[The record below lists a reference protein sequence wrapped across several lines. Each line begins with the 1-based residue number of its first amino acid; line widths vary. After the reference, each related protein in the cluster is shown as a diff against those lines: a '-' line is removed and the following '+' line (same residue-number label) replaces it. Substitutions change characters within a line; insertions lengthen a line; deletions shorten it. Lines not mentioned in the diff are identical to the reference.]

1 MNKEAK
7 ECEAEE
13 DAKVNKS
20 MKVFQPNDSAQ
31 LSHRSKHANYKHEIR
46 IFKNWPVPDREKPER
61 PNFGLDICHSDV
73 SSMDPHSIG
82 HSTGSRQECDGNNT
96 ANWNRIDRI

>member
-46 IFKNWPVPDREKPER
+46 IF
-61 PNFGLDICHSDV
+61 
-73 SSMDPHSIG
+73 
-82 HSTGSRQECDGNNT
+82 
-96 ANWNRIDRI
+96 

>member
-31 LSHRSKHANYKHEIR
+31 LSHHSKHANYKHEIR
-46 IFKNWPVPDREKPER
+46 IFKTGQYQIEKSPNNQTLALTYATVMILQWILKLDVPPEVDC
-61 PNFGLDICHSDV
+61 NVMEIIQQ
-73 SSMDPHSIG
+73 IG
-82 HSTGSRQECDGNNT
+82 IE
-96 ANWNRIDRI
+96 